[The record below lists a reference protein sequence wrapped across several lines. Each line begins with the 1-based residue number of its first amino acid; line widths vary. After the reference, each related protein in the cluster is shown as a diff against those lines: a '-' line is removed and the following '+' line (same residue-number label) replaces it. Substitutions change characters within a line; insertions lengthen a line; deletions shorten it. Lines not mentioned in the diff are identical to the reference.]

1 MPKSNCGR
9 EQNRFS
15 HSVEWNLPCGGIRI
29 FPSDRGDDDDL
40 LRNLISSCSWISMK
54 SGPGQDMFSANLPTV
69 SRFSTYFLR
78 FYNLEDQ
85 HNFIAW
91 EHFLHKKKRKLLLLA
106 TEIKEKYLLCSP
118 RLPLVSQFMHTRIF
132 HLRKKTERTEKT
144 FSIMNYLFMHD
155 AFYSA
160 PRRMTLW
167 EILWLLDSVLRQGH
181 RFIVIR
187 TKS

>member
-1 MPKSNCGR
+1 MEGNEIDFPKTSNEMCL
-9 EQNRFS
+9 
-15 HSVEWNLPCGGIRI
+15 VEASES

-132 HLRKKTERTEKT
+132 HLRKKKLSELRKLFQLWIICSCTTLFTLLHAEWLYEKY
-144 FSIMNYLFMHD
+144 FGF
-155 AFYSA
+155 
-160 PRRMTLW
+160 
-167 EILWLLDSVLRQGH
+167 
-181 RFIVIR
+181 
-187 TKS
+187 